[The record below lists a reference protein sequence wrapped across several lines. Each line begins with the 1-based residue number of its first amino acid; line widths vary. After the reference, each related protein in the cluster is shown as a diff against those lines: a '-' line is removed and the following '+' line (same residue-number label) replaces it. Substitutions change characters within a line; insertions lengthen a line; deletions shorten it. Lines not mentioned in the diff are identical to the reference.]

1 MEIPAPLTPDALYH
15 RCDPADLKFDTTAAL
30 QGLEE
35 TFGQARALNAI
46 HFGVGVRHEG
56 YNLYVLG
63 SMGLGK
69 HTIVRREL
77 ERRAAQGP
85 VPHDWVYVNDFDDP
99 HRPRALA
106 LPAGMGRALR
116 HDMDE
121 LVDDLTHAIP
131 AAFESDEYRTRLQE
145 INDDLRSRQDDAFSK
160 LSETARGKGITI
172 LRTPAGYTI
181 APIRNDEIIGPEEFE
196 KLPKDEQTRI
206 EQDVNELQ
214 DGLKETI
221 RQFPRWQR
229 ETRSQIKA
237 LDREVSES
245 AVAASFADLVGRY
258 ADHPEV
264 LDYLHAVNEDVLD
277 NIDEFRH
284 AQEAP
289 ESSERQQ
296 QVDFTRYKVNVLVD
310 NDDASGAPVVYED
323 NPTYMNLIGR
333 VEHLAHFGAL
343 LTNFTLIKPGAL
355 HRANGGYLII
365 DAHRVLGNAFA
376 WEALKRALR
385 SREIRIESLERMLS
399 LVSTITLEPE
409 PIPLDLKVV
418 IAGDRLLYYLLKE
431 YDPEFSILF
440 KVAADFS
447 EDLARDAES
456 HQLYAR
462 VIAGMQ
468 QRESLRPFE
477 RDAVAR
483 IIEQSARRADDGE
496 KLSLHLGSLQDLLRE
511 ANYWAGENGA
521 AQVRAE
527 DVERAVTEQIHRQDQ
542 MRERMHES
550 VLRDIRMIDST
561 GAKVGQANG
570 LSVIQLGDYAFGLP
584 SRITA
589 TARLGEGSV
598 IDIEREVKL
607 GGAIHSKGVLI
618 LSSYLASRYAA
629 DRPLPLSASLVFE
642 QSYGHVEGDSASV
655 AELCTLMSALGEIP
669 LQQGLAVTGSVNQ
682 HGEVQ
687 AIGGVNEKIEGFFDI
702 CQARGLTGE
711 QGVIIPGANLPHL
724 MLRQDVI
731 DAVDAGR
738 FRVYAARDVEQ
749 VMALLSGMPAGER
762 DAQGRY
768 PEDSFNGRIQHR
780 IQQLVELRK
789 RFAVHGKS
797 GGKHDAE
804 SD

>member
-264 LDYLHAVNEDVLD
+264 LDYLHAVKEDVLD

-418 IAGDRLLYYLLKE
+418 IAG
-431 YDPEFSILF
+431 
-440 KVAADFS
+440 
-447 EDLARDAES
+447 
-456 HQLYAR
+456 
-462 VIAGMQ
+462 
-468 QRESLRPFE
+468 
-477 RDAVAR
+477 
-483 IIEQSARRADDGE
+483 
-496 KLSLHLGSLQDLLRE
+496 
-511 ANYWAGENGA
+511 
-521 AQVRAE
+521 
-527 DVERAVTEQIHRQDQ
+527 
-542 MRERMHES
+542 
-550 VLRDIRMIDST
+550 
-561 GAKVGQANG
+561 
-570 LSVIQLGDYAFGLP
+570 
-584 SRITA
+584 
-589 TARLGEGSV
+589 
-598 IDIEREVKL
+598 
-607 GGAIHSKGVLI
+607 
-618 LSSYLASRYAA
+618 
-629 DRPLPLSASLVFE
+629 
-642 QSYGHVEGDSASV
+642 
-655 AELCTLMSALGEIP
+655 
-669 LQQGLAVTGSVNQ
+669 
-682 HGEVQ
+682 
-687 AIGGVNEKIEGFFDI
+687 
-702 CQARGLTGE
+702 
-711 QGVIIPGANLPHL
+711 
-724 MLRQDVI
+724 
-731 DAVDAGR
+731 
-738 FRVYAARDVEQ
+738 
-749 VMALLSGMPAGER
+749 
-762 DAQGRY
+762 
-768 PEDSFNGRIQHR
+768 
-780 IQQLVELRK
+780 
-789 RFAVHGKS
+789 
-797 GGKHDAE
+797 
-804 SD
+804 